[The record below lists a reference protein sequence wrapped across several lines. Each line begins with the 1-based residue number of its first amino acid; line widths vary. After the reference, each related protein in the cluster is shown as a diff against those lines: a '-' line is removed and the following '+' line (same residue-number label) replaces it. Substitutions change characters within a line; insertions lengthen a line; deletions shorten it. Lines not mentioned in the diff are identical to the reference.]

1 MKRQYTFGSGF
12 NLDNRFYDR
21 VICEMK
27 PFLESCN
34 FTECEDGGFQCD
46 TRKVKI
52 VYNEEKQ
59 MYELFAAEVEDGAA
73 GEYSVINSWL
83 FDDSQNAKDA
93 EAVGVDFT
101 VSLRKNMGIKHQ
113 RNVSA
118 EDAVAL
124 PSANKNGNMTVTG
137 FTKKVLD
144 VFPVLKDEYKA
155 HVAAYGN
162 FLYLSFFGEKLVP
175 QIKELLANGNK
186 KQIKKVYDL
195 FEDVY
200 IHGDNDAVN
209 AALAVLC
216 AAAYNDGDT
225 YSAITEMLSANAHFS
240 QSFAAFSQ
248 EFSKNKK
255 LSATLIK

>member
-1 MKRQYTFGSGF
+1 M
-12 NLDNRFYDR
+12 DNRFYDR
-21 VICEMK
+21 VIGEMK
-27 PFLESCN
+27 PFLDSCK
-34 FTECEDGGFQCD
+34 FTESEDGSFQCD
-46 TRKVKI
+46 TRKIKVE
-52 VYNEEKQ
+52 YNEEKQ
-59 MYELFAAEVEDGAA
+59 MYELFAAEVEDGNV

-101 VSLRKNMGIKHQ
+101 VSLRKNMGIKLK

-118 EDAVAL
+118 EDTIAL
-124 PSANKNGNMTVTG
+124 PSATKSGNMTVTG

-144 VFPVLKDEYKA
+144 VFPSLKDEYKA

-162 FLYLSFFGEKLVP
+162 FLYLSFFGENLVP
-175 QIKELLANGNK
+175 QIKASLTGGNK

-200 IHGDNDAVN
+200 VHGDKDSVN

-216 AAAYNDGDT
+216 AAAYKDQAV
-225 YSAITEMLSANAHFS
+225 YSAVTEMLAEDKHFL
-240 QSFAAFSQ
+240 QAFTALSQ

-255 LSATLIK
+255 LIATLIK